1 MSADV
6 ARFEATLRAR
16 KAELERRLGR
26 IEHDLDETP
35 DPDVEERATEREG
48 DEVLEDLGRAGLDE
62 LRQIEAALG
71 RIAEGEFGFCVN
83 CGREIPAERLEAVP
97 HAARCRDCA

>member
-1 MSADV
+1 MIDPEPYR
-6 ARFEATLRAR
+6 ARLIAR

-26 IEHDLDETP
+26 IEQDLSLTP

-48 DEVLEDLGRAGLDE
+48 DEVLEDLGQAGIAEIRMID
-62 LRQIEAALG
+62 AALD
-71 RIAEGEFGFCVN
+71 RIERGEFGICVA
-83 CGREIPAERLEAVP
+83 CGEEIAPGRLDLVP

>member
-1 MSADV
+1 MIDSEPYR
-6 ARFEATLRAR
+6 ARLIAR

-26 IEHDLDETP
+26 IEQDLSLTP

-48 DEVLEDLGRAGLDE
+48 DEVLEDLGRAGLEE
-62 LRQIEAALG
+62 LRQIEAALS